1 MDESIVDFKEIDQS
15 ESVGPSANRAV
26 ISDHDIGTETVLV
39 TDAHNPW
46 NVARYLT
53 VDTLLRTHPTP
64 RAPTSSP
71 STSLSVTPNSRSPH
85 PIAPLV

>member
-39 TDAHNPW
+39 K
-46 NVARYLT
+46 
-53 VDTLLRTHPTP
+53 
-64 RAPTSSP
+64 
-71 STSLSVTPNSRSPH
+71 
-85 PIAPLV
+85 